1 MHNTIHYCSDLTVGG
16 FKKNF
21 IFRRENEKLGNY
33 FLECSCRTMHVQ
45 PYFFVS
51 NLGWDLGSPQ
61 KISDPPYQRLGC
73 NLEKHDY
80 LDAMVDIVQVL
91 LSRNKSSKLSDIGI
105 RKFWCLTGEEGDG
118 GSGPLAKKTF
128 EKKSKTIVIVAHIG
142 ISKEDFWIA
151 WEIERATHQKQ
162 Q

>member
-1 MHNTIHYCSDLTVGG
+1 
-16 FKKNF
+16 
-21 IFRRENEKLGNY
+21 
-33 FLECSCRTMHVQ
+33 
-45 PYFFVS
+45 
-51 NLGWDLGSPQ
+51 
-61 KISDPPYQRLGC
+61 
-73 NLEKHDY
+73 
-80 LDAMVDIVQVL
+80 MVDIVQVL
-91 LSRNKSSKLSDIGI
+91 LSRNKNSELSDIGI